1 MRVREEEE
9 HLSELRDRNNTVTVT
24 QARTKQSVGS
34 FIQLYLAM
42 QHNKRWANLAPIICC
57 LILRWELQSGISLLD
72 FFFFLFFPQSS
83 PCLRPWQVYKCRL
96 CSYLSGWYIKNT
108 SSHFLLVKINNI
120 RYRQRVVGIITGDGY
135 SLKGSFSA
143 DRRWKNLQRTEL
155 FLGYKTHQ
163 QEGGNKEIESF
174 RIHCSDTWNTACM
187 WEGLWLNFHF

>member
-1 MRVREEEE
+1 MSKSGP
-9 HLSELRDRNNTVTVT
+9 HNLLLNFTLRIAKWN
-24 QARTKQSVGS
+24 
-34 FIQLYLAM
+34 FPP
-42 QHNKRWANLAPIICC
+42 W
-57 LILRWELQSGISLLD
+57 

-120 RYRQRVVGIITGDGY
+120 RYRQQVVGIITGDGY